1 MIKYFHGFE
10 HAIIEVALALTP
22 LIIFFT
28 FFQIFYLKLPMQRII
43 LVAKG
48 TFLAFIG
55 LAFFLHG
62 VKIGLLPVGQEMG
75 IILGSLSYKWVIV
88 VIGFFLGFVATY
100 AEPAVRVLNYQVE
113 KVSGGSIK
121 KSVMLY
127 TISIGVGLSVA
138 LAMLRILY
146 GINLWYYLIPGY
158 LIAFLLMK
166 YSTTRFVS
174 IAFDSGG
181 VATGPMTVT
190 FVFALCV
197 GLASSI
203 EGRNPLIEGFGL
215 IALVALAPILSV
227 MLLGLF
233 YGKDENKDGVKEK
246 TEGATKEKPKKKS
259 TKKKLANRKSTKQ
272 KTK

>member
-1 MIKYFHGFE
+1 MIEYLEGFE
-10 HAIIEVALALTP
+10 HALLEVSLALLP
-22 LIIFFT
+22 LVLFFI
-28 FFQIFYLKLPMQRII
+28 FFQIFYLKLPFQRII
-43 LVAKG
+43 IVAKG
-48 TFLAFIG
+48 TLLAFMG
-55 LAFFLHG
+55 LSLFLHG

-75 IILGSLSYKWVIV
+75 SILGSIEHKWIIV
-88 VIGFFLGFVATY
+88 LIGFLLGFVSTY

-127 TISIGVGLSVA
+127 TISIGVGISVA
-138 LAMLRILY
+138 LAMIRILY

-158 LIAFLLMK
+158 LIAFILMK

-197 GLASSI
+197 GLAASI

-227 MLLGLF
+227 MILGLF
-233 YGKDENKDGVKEK
+233 YKDDDEKKNAGKTIKEK
-246 TEGATKEKPKKKS
+246 KKKPNTNGKRRKKKKKEKK
-259 TKKKLANRKSTKQ
+259 
-272 KTK
+272 

>member
-1 MIKYFHGFE
+1 MMNYIHGFE
-10 HAIIEVALALTP
+10 HAVIEVALALSP
-22 LIIFFT
+22 LIIFFL
-28 FFQIFYLKLPMQRII
+28 FFQAFYLKLPMQRII
-43 LVAKG
+43 IVAKG
-48 TFLAFIG
+48 TLLAFIG
-55 LAFFLHG
+55 LSLFLHG

-75 IILGSLSYKWVIV
+75 IMLGGLEHKWIIVIT
-88 VIGFFLGFVATY
+88 GFLLGFVSTY

-121 KSVMLY
+121 RSVMLY
-127 TISIGVGLSVA
+127 TISIGVGISVA
-138 LAMLRILY
+138 FAMLRILY
-146 GINLWYYLIPGY
+146 GINLWYYLVPGY
-158 LIAFLLMK
+158 LAAFILMK
-166 YSTTRFVS
+166 FSTTRFVS

-233 YGKDENKDGVKEK
+233 YGKDEKPSAEK
-246 TEGATKEKPKKKS
+246 TKKITAKSMKTNNKKTIKKAPKRKKE
-259 TKKKLANRKSTKQ
+259 
-272 KTK
+272 